1 MKKFFEEFKTFI
13 TKGNVMDMAIGV
25 IIGGAFGAITSS
37 LVSNVITP
45 LLAYIFGAPNTDAL
59 NITLRAA
66 EVDASGE
73 VVKEALVLGLG
84 TFVGAIVNCLVIA
97 LVLFSVIK
105 AINKARAL
113 AEARK
118 KGPRSPS
125 PRPRSCSARS
135 SRRSRPK
142 RSKLPFFAKKTRAKA
157 RVFFYRKDCGERPFL
172 YFIIYLVLLAKS
184 GKT

>member
-84 TFVGAIVNCLVIA
+84 TFVGAIVNFLVVA

-118 KGPRSPS
+118 KAEEEAAADEAEPEE
-125 PRPRSCSARS
+125 
-135 SRRSRPK
+135 PK
-142 RSKLPFFAKKTRAKA
+142 PTAEELLGAILEEIKAKK
-157 RVFFYRKDCGERPFL
+157 E
-172 YFIIYLVLLAKS
+172 
-184 GKT
+184 

>member
-84 TFVGAIVNCLVIA
+84 TFVGAIVNFLVIA

-118 KGPRSPS
+118 KAEEEAAADEAEPEE
-125 PRPRSCSARS
+125 
-135 SRRSRPK
+135 PK
-142 RSKLPFFAKKTRAKA
+142 PTAEELLGAILEEIKAKK
-157 RVFFYRKDCGERPFL
+157 E
-172 YFIIYLVLLAKS
+172 
-184 GKT
+184 